1 MSADAGTRTSTEART
16 GKPKLVLFDLDH
28 TLLDGDSDVLWCQF
42 LMDAGVLDAT
52 TFGPRNAA
60 MASAYKAG
68 TVSTREF
75 CEFYVG
81 TLAGRSAAQWQ
92 ALLQRFVKE
101 VVSPRISPAA
111 HALVQEQLYAG
122 ALVVLTTATNRF
134 ITQPTTRLL
143 GIEHLIATE
152 CELGTDGAFTGR
164 TTGTL
169 NMREGKVQ
177 RLQEWL
183 GTWDQHLWLGERSA
197 VQRPRLSDH
206 ESWAF
211 SDSMNDLPLLSAVDH
226 AVAVN
231 PDARLAAEALQRGW
245 PVLQLYAR

>member
-1 MSADAGTRTSTEART
+1 MSA
-16 GKPKLVLFDLDH
+16 GKSKLVLFDLDH

-68 TVSTREF
+68 TVSVREF

-134 ITQPTTRLL
+134 ITEPTTRLL
-143 GIEHLIATE
+143 GIEHLAE
-152 CELGTDGAFTGR
+152 HARRQGGA
-164 TTGTL
+164 
-169 NMREGKVQ
+169 
-177 RLQEWL
+177 
-183 GTWDQHLWLGERSA
+183 
-197 VQRPRLSDH
+197 P
-206 ESWAF
+206 
-211 SDSMNDLPLLSAVDH
+211 
-226 AVAVN
+226 
-231 PDARLAAEALQRGW
+231 ARLARHLGSKPVVGPAQRR
-245 PVLQLYAR
+245 PTPKVS